1 MFAGSVCVIY
11 KSVTTKKNF
20 FLFLFTN
27 SYALAMAYTD
37 EIQLY
42 KTKLDDILAK
52 KYIDQS
58 LLVGFTA
65 SLQAKFYGWIV
76 ADLDRYHH
84 NLGLPFRTI
93 DLFETLWAD
102 FHSPIIKFFQH
113 QHAVVFEEI
122 NNNLKECQREGKPGS
137 FKVKPV
143 EMRKIN
149 DSFIKFIKDVFGF
162 YSKLLKYF
170 VTHYRNSYLP
180 KKFMESFNFTV
191 EKLAVYCADD
201 NFQANVLYLVHR
213 CCLSLGDIHRH
224 RTFIETSFVT
234 PASSNR
240 EYFRIRSSTDKTFLF
255 PAYSKAL
262 QYYHLCIMLLPALN
276 EPYNHIGVI
285 YNLVDEKFTAV
296 YWFLRSQFTR
306 IPDYKLGLANLT
318 KLLQKHWFTTALVDI
333 VKSTPERRFSNTRI
347 MNVYLVCL
355 IGYIYC
361 PEKYKSGPNIV
372 KKILFSKIETDFFKM
387 LDKNFEEEVVLQQLV
402 VAFSFLKL
410 DGQEKLVKFTF
421 RFVER
426 VLGCLKTQESLVI
439 LRFLLNVLREN
450 QEFLKVFQSRKKCV
464 VYLCAV
470 LNKYYQEVSHRPTRA
485 YYFWEDVHFRDF
497 SLIKYQFKDF
507 RDDGIFEANDI
518 DVLVGDYAGDRLN
531 ENDLRAKAVLVL
543 GKKILGGA
551 EGYEVKEAD
560 KLSIKRRDQAVVVP
574 QSLEEIQL
582 LISNQ
587 AKELCMDIDQGMQNM
602 VDKLVEDDPIW

>member
-1 MFAGSVCVIY
+1 
-11 KSVTTKKNF
+11 
-20 FLFLFTN
+20 
-27 SYALAMAYTD
+27 MAYTD

-213 CCLSLGDIHRH
+213 CCLSWGIIHRH
-224 RTFIETSFVT
+224 
-234 PASSNR
+234 PG
-240 EYFRIRSSTDKTFLF
+240 
-255 PAYSKAL
+255 
-262 QYYHLCIMLLPALN
+262 HL
-276 EPYNHIGVI
+276 
-285 YNLVDEKFTAV
+285 
-296 YWFLRSQFTR
+296 
-306 IPDYKLGLANLT
+306 
-318 KLLQKHWFTTALVDI
+318 
-333 VKSTPERRFSNTRI
+333 
-347 MNVYLVCL
+347 
-355 IGYIYC
+355 
-361 PEKYKSGPNIV
+361 
-372 KKILFSKIETDFFKM
+372 
-387 LDKNFEEEVVLQQLV
+387 
-402 VAFSFLKL
+402 
-410 DGQEKLVKFTF
+410 
-421 RFVER
+421 
-426 VLGCLKTQESLVI
+426 
-439 LRFLLNVLREN
+439 
-450 QEFLKVFQSRKKCV
+450 
-464 VYLCAV
+464 
-470 LNKYYQEVSHRPTRA
+470 
-485 YYFWEDVHFRDF
+485 
-497 SLIKYQFKDF
+497 
-507 RDDGIFEANDI
+507 
-518 DVLVGDYAGDRLN
+518 
-531 ENDLRAKAVLVL
+531 
-543 GKKILGGA
+543 
-551 EGYEVKEAD
+551 
-560 KLSIKRRDQAVVVP
+560 
-574 QSLEEIQL
+574 
-582 LISNQ
+582 
-587 AKELCMDIDQGMQNM
+587 
-602 VDKLVEDDPIW
+602 